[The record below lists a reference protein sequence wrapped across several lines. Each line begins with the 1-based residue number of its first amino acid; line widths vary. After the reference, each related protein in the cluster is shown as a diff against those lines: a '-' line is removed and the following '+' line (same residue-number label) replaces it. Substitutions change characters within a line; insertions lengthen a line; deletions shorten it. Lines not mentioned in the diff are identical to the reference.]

1 VFQFHFGSIGRL
13 GDLDTSME
21 GLSFNSTLV
30 RLEGM
35 NSLTNEFY
43 CAVSIPLWFD
53 WKRTDIEVLN
63 YMFKKF
69 QFHFGSIGSEIQSKE
84 ACFSRVSIPLWFDW
98 KNLLLNIM
106 ESLSMFQFHFGSIGS
121 IGDLSE
127 VSYSPVSI
135 PLWFDWK
142 LIEWH

>member
-1 VFQFHFGSIGRL
+1 
-13 GDLDTSME
+13 ME